1 MLKKRRLSQSRESMT
16 LPDERY
22 RAIMMA
28 KKLME
33 DLSFSSEI
41 KRVPLA
47 VRQQARAVL
56 RHFPSEYDLDQI
68 ERYAPH
74 VIQQR
79 MEPLYKMIKQ
89 HEMAESVAKDYAAE
103 GLIQQHPQAT
113 PRIDPKDPNWEPHL

>member
-1 MLKKRRLSQSRESMT
+1 MT

-22 RAIMMA
+22 RAIMQA
-28 KKLME
+28 KQFLE
-33 DLSFSSEI
+33 RLSFSGEI

-47 VRQQARAVL
+47 VRQQARGIL

-68 ERYAPH
+68 EQYAPH

-89 HEMAESVAKDYAAE
+89 HELADCVSKDYAAE
-103 GLIQQHPQAT
+103 GLIKQHPLAA
-113 PRIDPKDPNWEPHL
+113 PKIDPTDPDWEPISNT